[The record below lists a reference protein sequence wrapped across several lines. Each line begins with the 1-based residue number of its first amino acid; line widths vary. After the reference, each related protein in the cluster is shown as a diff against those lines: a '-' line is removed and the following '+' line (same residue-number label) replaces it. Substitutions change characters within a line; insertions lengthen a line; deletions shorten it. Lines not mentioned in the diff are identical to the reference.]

1 MPTSDEAIRVFLVDD
16 HAVVRQGTHEIL
28 KRDPT
33 LQVMGEAG
41 ALDGLEHSL
50 DETRP
55 DILLLDIHLPD
66 GNGLQQLPAL
76 KSRFPRLKIVL
87 FSAYGEAQ
95 YVRQALAL
103 GADGFL
109 SKLIGEE
116 ELRSAIHAIV
126 RDDSGPLLS
135 RDLEVLMTRLRN
147 ASQEVRL
154 TAREQEILLH
164 VAQGLTNQQIARQ
177 LCLSVKTV
185 DTHLANLMKKTGAG
199 NRTQLLAYAYERG
212 LL

>member
-1 MPTSDEAIRVFLVDD
+1 MSPPDAAIRVFLVDD

-33 LQVMGEAG
+33 LLVVGEAG
-41 ALDGLEHSL
+41 ALDGLEACL
-50 DETRP
+50 AETRP
-55 DILLLDIHLPD
+55 TVLLLDIHLPD
-66 GNGLQQLPAL
+66 GNGLQRLPDL
-76 KSRFPRLKIVL
+76 KACFPALKIVL
-87 FSAYGEAQ
+87 FSAHGDAQ

-109 SKLIGEE
+109 SKLTGEE
-116 ELRSAIHAIV
+116 ELRAAVHAV
-126 RDDSGPLLS
+126 VQGDSGPLLS
-135 RDLEVLMTRLRN
+135 PDLEALMARLRDV
-147 ASQEVRL
+147 SQDMRL

-185 DTHLANLMKKTGAG
+185 DTHLANLMKKTGVG
-199 NRTQLLAYAYERG
+199 NRTQLLAHAYERG